1 MQDVKNRIEAIL
13 FTTGRFLTVDE
24 IASLCNIGSIGV
36 VKDALKE
43 LIETYKSRESALELT
58 EQGNAIKLN
67 IRKDYLFLTTKLL
80 SDTELDKPT
89 QETLALVAYRNPI
102 LQAEIIN
109 MRGNTAYDHIKSLRE
124 LEFITSE
131 KKGRTRLLKL
141 TPKFYDYFDVVDDQ
155 LKQKFDEADRKEE
168 AEKKEE
174 IVSLEEHEN

>member
-1 MQDVKNRIEAIL
+1 M
-13 FTTGRFLTVDE
+13 
-24 IASLCNIGSIGV
+24 
-36 VKDALKE
+36 
-43 LIETYKSRESALELT
+43 
-58 EQGNAIKLN
+58 
-67 IRKDYLFLTTKLL
+67 L

-102 LQAEIIN
+102 LQSEIID
-109 MRGNTAYDHIKSLRE
+109 MRGNTAYDHIKSLRG

-155 LKQKFDEADRKEE
+155 LKQKFDEADKKEE

-174 IVSLEEHEN
+174 IVSLEKNEN